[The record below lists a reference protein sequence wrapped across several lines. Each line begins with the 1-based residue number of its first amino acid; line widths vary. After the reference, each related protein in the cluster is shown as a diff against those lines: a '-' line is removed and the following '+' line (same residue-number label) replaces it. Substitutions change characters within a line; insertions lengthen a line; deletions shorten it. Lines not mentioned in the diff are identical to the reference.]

1 MNSAIRWMAN
11 HHVASNLLM
20 LIFIVGGL
28 ILAPKVK
35 QEVFP
40 EVTLDWISVT
50 VPYPGAGPEEV
61 EEGIL
66 LKIEENLTG
75 VDGVKQIKATARE
88 GSGTVMA
95 EVQEG
100 MDADR
105 VLQDIRSE
113 VDRITTFPLD
123 AEEPVISKQL
133 NRREVI
139 SLVIYGD
146 LSERSL
152 RERAEAVRDDLLV
165 FPQITQ
171 VDLGGVRPYEISIE
185 ISEED
190 LRRYNLTLEQ
200 VAQRVRK
207 ASLDLPGG
215 TIRTKGGEILL
226 RTKERRYFGPGYAD
240 IIVVTN
246 PDGTQ
251 VRLGDIAKVRDTFAE
266 TDTSATF
273 DGKPAAMVK
282 VFRVGEQKP
291 TEISALVKQYV
302 EERTPNLPPAV
313 KLATWNDTSELFQSR
328 MNLLLKNATL
338 GLILVFLVLGLFLEI
353 RLALWVMLGI
363 PIAFLGT
370 LFFMPALGVSIN
382 MISLFAFILALGIV
396 VDDAIVVGENI
407 YEHRQRGTPYLKAA
421 VAGAQ
426 EVGVPVVF
434 SILTTVAAFTPLLF
448 ISGTMGKFI
457 GVIPVIVIAILIMS
471 LVESLFVLPAH
482 LAMGRK
488 RETSTGFLGRVDNV
502 RRGFGA
508 SLDRFTA
515 GPYRKFLQK
524 SLNYRYVTLATAIAA
539 LLLAV
544 GLVKGGVIKFT
555 FMPEVDGDVITAS
568 LQMPPGTPVAET
580 ARVKRLIE
588 ERAME
593 TIAELDDKRPEEQSL
608 LRHFYAVVGGT
619 IAGGGPGGGSNE
631 GSGAHLSDMALLLTK
646 SEERGMAAADITAV
660 WRKKVGEVPGVE
672 SIVFKSNLVRMG
684 ANIDIQLAHDDF
696 AVLSLAAERIKEE
709 LASYPGVGDIEDSYS
724 RGKQE
729 LKIRLKPE
737 ARTLGITEEDLGRQI
752 RGAFYGAEALRLQR
766 GRNEVKVMVR
776 YPEADRRSL
785 WSLEEMRIRT
795 PQGGELPLAR
805 AAWVEEGRGYAEIQ
819 RTDRKRVINVTASV
833 DSKTANAQEI
843 LGELRQ
849 GLLPTLQHDYPGLNF
864 DLEGE
869 EKERRDSI
877 GSMASGFK
885 LALFAIFAL
894 LAIPFR
900 SYSQPLII
908 MAAIPF
914 GIVGAIGGHLLMGY
928 DLSILSIFGI
938 VALSGVV
945 VNDSLLLIDRTNQ
958 NLREGQDNLQQAV
971 MDAAQR
977 RFRPILLTSLTTF
990 FGLAPMIMERSVQ
1003 AQFLIPMAI
1012 SLGFGILF
1020 ATGIILILIP
1030 ALYLALEDVRG
1041 LVGLQKKGAGQAM
1054 GDDGEEVGQE

>member
-1 MNSAIRWMAN
+1 MNGAIRWMAN
-11 HHVASNLLM
+11 HHVAANLLM
-20 LIFIVGGL
+20 LVFVVGGL

-40 EVTLDWISVT
+40 EVSLDWISVS

-75 VDGVKQIKATARE
+75 VDGIKQIKATASE
-88 GSGTVMA
+88 GVGTVMA

-100 MDADR
+100 MDPDK
-105 VLQDIRSE
+105 VLQDVRSE

-123 AEEPVISKQL
+123 AEKPVISKLL
-133 NRREVI
+133 NRLEVI
-139 SLVIYGD
+139 SVVVYGD

-152 RERAEAVRDDLLV
+152 RERAEAIRDELLTY
-165 FPQITQ
+165 PQITQ

-185 ISEED
+185 IPEQQ

-200 VAQRVRK
+200 VAQRVGK

-215 TIRTKGGEILL
+215 TIRTEGGEILL
-226 RTKERRYFGPGYAD
+226 RTKERRYFGPGYAE
-240 IIVVTN
+240 IVVVN
-246 PDGTQ
+246 QPDGTE
-251 VRLGDIAKVRDTFAE
+251 VRLGDIARVRDTFAE

-273 DGKPAAMVK
+273 DGKPAAMIK
-282 VFRVGEQKP
+282 IFRVGDQKP
-291 TEISALVKQYV
+291 TEISDLVKRYV
-302 EERTPNLPPAV
+302 EDKSENLPPNV
-313 KLATWNDTSELFQSR
+313 KLATWNDTSELFESR
-328 MNLLLKNATL
+328 MNLLLKNAAI
-338 GLILVFLVLGLFLEI
+338 GLVLVFLVLGLFLEI
-353 RLALWVMLGI
+353 RLAMWVMLGI
-363 PIAFLGT
+363 PIAFFGT

-407 YEHRQRGTPYLKAA
+407 YEHRQRGSAYLPAA
-421 VAGAQ
+421 VTGSQ
-426 EVGVPVVF
+426 QVGVPVVF
-434 SILTTVAAFTPLLF
+434 SILTTVAAFAPLLF

-457 GVIPVIVIAILIMS
+457 GVIPVVVITILLMS

-482 LAMGRK
+482 LAMGRR
-488 RETSTGFLGRVDNV
+488 REAVGGVLGRIDRL
-502 RRGFGA
+502 RRRFGDL
-508 SLDRFTA
+508 LDRFIA
-515 GPYRKFLQK
+515 GPYRRILAVC
-524 SLNYRYVTLATAIAA
+524 LRHRYVTLATAVAC

-544 GLVKGGVIKFT
+544 GVVKGGIIKFT

-580 ARVKRLIE
+580 AKVERFIE
-588 ERAME
+588 QKAME
-593 TIAELDDKRPEEQSL
+593 TVAEFDGRVPAQQTV

-619 IAGGGPGGGSNE
+619 LAEGGPGGAVGE
-631 GSGAHLSDMALLLTK
+631 KSGAHLAGMALFLTK
-646 SEERGMAAADITAV
+646 SEERGIPASDITTA
-660 WRKKVGEVPGVE
+660 WRNKVGEVPGVE
-672 SIVFKSNLVRMG
+672 SLVFKSNLVRMG
-684 ANIDIQLAHDDF
+684 ANIDIQMAHESF
-696 AVLSLAAERIKEE
+696 AVLSEAADRLKAE
-709 LASYPGVGDIEDSYS
+709 LNSYPGVGDVEDSYS
-724 RGKQE
+724 RGKRE

-737 ARTLGITEEDLGRQI
+737 ARTLGVTEEGLGRQI

-776 YPEADRRSL
+776 YPEQDRRSL
-785 WSLEEMRIRT
+785 WDLETMRIRT
-795 PQGGELPLAR
+795 PQGGEMPLDR
-805 AAWVEEGRGYAEIQ
+805 AALVEEGRGYAEIK
-819 RTDRKRVINVTASV
+819 RTDRKRVINVSASV

-843 LGELRQ
+843 LAEVRS
-849 GLLPTLQHDYPGLNF
+849 GLLTEMQHDYPGLTF
-864 DLEGE
+864 DMEGE
-869 EKERRDSI
+869 EKERRDS
-877 GSMASGFK
+877 MASMVSGFQ

-914 GIVGAIGGHLLMGY
+914 GIVGAVIGHLTMGY

-938 VALSGVV
+938 VALAGVV
-945 VNDSLLLIDRTNQ
+945 VNDSLLLIDRINQ
-958 NLREGQDNLQQAV
+958 NRREGGEDLLEALL
-971 MDAAQR
+971 DAGQR

-1012 SLGFGILF
+1012 SLGFGIMF
-1020 ATGIILILIP
+1020 ATGITLLLIP
-1030 ALYLALEDVRG
+1030 ALYMALEDVRRLLG
-1041 LVGLQKKGAGQAM
+1041 LPAGHADHSVAEHTVSSDLQ
-1054 GDDGEEVGQE
+1054 